1 MPFELNRQEIV
12 DLLALVGVE
21 IPARTRLTDEKLDKR
36 LTLVLDSC
44 QYISRVVPNPPLVPS
59 AYPLWNGVK
68 PLDDAI
74 IRTNADEA
82 SLFEKSRAQ
91 GIVDPI
97 PMHTNAFR
105 DLRHSL
111 KEIAIYVNKGYSRY
125 AFQDSGMASDIRLKV
140 LLATLKEQHLLLRL
154 LRRNSKRIE
163 STYQPTGRE
172 TAKGFELSFLL
183 PVGPLSA
190 KDRGKHNTIEGC
202 PSCGETAPDLKKCT
216 RCLSVSYCS
225 KECQR
230 LHWGT
235 HRLLCDSVSS
245 GTWKEITVHRPT
257 EFNLNRY
264 DIIGHPDVYDRSFEH
279 FKTTPPENVHGTQP
293 FIVKIQLAAAD
304 ASNLAVVTGQRVD
317 PRGIDGQSM
326 LIYDRQRSIEFTMDT
341 QRSDPVEFNAVAGIV
356 KQKGER
362 GLRVFCW
369 ATRSGDWTL
378 RLCLDH
384 LPEQQKW

>member
-1 MPFELNRQEIV
+1 MPFELNRQEII

-21 IPARTRLTDEKLDKR
+21 IPARTKLTDEKLDKR

-59 AYPLWNGVK
+59 AYPLWNGVQ
-68 PLDDAI
+68 PLDNAI
-74 IRTNADEA
+74 IRANADEA
-82 SLFEKSRAQ
+82 NLFEKPESRAQ

-97 PMHTNAFR
+97 PDAFR

-111 KEIAIYVNKGYSRY
+111 KEIFATYVDKGYSRY

-140 LLATLKEQHLLLRL
+140 LEVRKFDLDTPIFMVEYQH
-154 LRRNSKRIE
+154 
-163 STYQPTGRE
+163 YDRE
-172 TAKGFELSFLL
+172 
-183 PVGPLSA
+183 
-190 KDRGKHNTIEGC
+190 D
-202 PSCGETAPDLKKCT
+202 
-216 RCLSVSYCS
+216 
-225 KECQR
+225 CQKV
-230 LHWGT
+230 HWRT
-235 HRLLCDSVSS
+235 HRLLCDSVFS
-245 GTWKEITVHRPT
+245 GTWKEITVHRST

-264 DIIGHPDVYDRSFEH
+264 DIIGHPDVYEQSFEH
-279 FKTTPPENVHGTQP
+279 LKTTPPENVHGTQP
-293 FIVKIQLAAAD
+293 FIVKIQLAAALD
-304 ASNLAVVTGQRVD
+304 ANNLAAVTRQQVD
-317 PRGIDGQSM
+317 PRGIDGQLM

-341 QRSDPVEFNAVAGIV
+341 QRSDLVEFNTVAGIV